1 MELTQEDIQK
11 YIELGNKIDTVVKR
25 YYNKNIYNKYCDYD
39 FIDWVLI
46 DTNTIRILYSFVD
59 YNNERCHDYCE
70 LTLEEL
76 NLNQ

>member
-25 YYNKNIYNKYCDYD
+25 YYNKNIYCKYCDYE

-46 DTNTIRILYSFVD
+46 DNNTIRILYSFVD
-59 YNNERCHDYCE
+59 YNDERCHDDYT